1 MRMGKVISG
10 ASLEKITASFKNQG
24 KKIVLAGG
32 CFDILHPG
40 HIAFLK
46 NAKKEGDILV
56 VMLESDEKVTLLKG
70 SNRPVQNQKERA
82 LLLSS
87 LIYVDYILLLPVM
100 KTEDE
105 YDSLI
110 KKIKPDVVVSTKGDS
125 NSHLHQRSAK
135 NAGAVFK
142 FVTNMVGNY
151 STTKILSK

>member
-1 MRMGKVISG
+1 MRMGKVISEAG
-10 ASLEKITASFKNQG
+10 LEKLTASFKNQG
-24 KKIVLAGG
+24 KKVVLAGG
-32 CFDILHPG
+32 CFDVLHPG

-56 VMLESDEKVTLLKG
+56 VILESDEKVTLLKG

-87 LIYVDYILLLPVM
+87 LIYVDYVLLLPFM

-110 KKIKPDVVVSTKGDS
+110 KKIKPDVVVSTKGDI

-135 NAGAVFK
+135 KARAGFK
-142 FVTNMVGNY
+142 FVTSMVGNY
-151 STTKILSK
+151 STTKILSR